1 MLLVDTSQYPAEDR
15 AELIRD
21 RLSDLAGV
29 NVAPADGDALM
40 QVRWRAWEMGE
51 GCSLLHMESTGVQ
64 LRRPPARFS
73 SGEPA
78 VIGFSVMPSGVCRF
92 SQSDRHEIV
101 PGGGMFITEMNEP
114 FTCQLPAGSEGADF
128 MIPLEV
134 LDLPLRDVR
143 NAAQWLPRSRLY
155 GLACQHLL
163 SLTQYT
169 KAFDAPHHSAQQ
181 AALHV
186 LRALVK
192 SFGTD

>member
-1 MLLVDTSQYPAEDR
+1 MLLIDTSQYPAEDR

-21 RLSDLAGV
+21 GLSDLAGC
-29 NVAPADGDALM
+29 NVKPARGDALM
-40 QVRWRAWEMGE
+40 QVRWRAWDMGD
-51 GCSLLHMESTGVQ
+51 GCSLLHMQSSGVQ

-78 VIGFSVMPSGVCRF
+78 IIGFSVMPSGVCRF
-92 SQSDRHEIV
+92 SQGDRHEIT
-101 PGGGMFITEMNEP
+101 PGAGMFIAEMSEP
-114 FTCQLPAGSEGADF
+114 FTCQLPAGSEGADL
-128 MIPLEV
+128 MIPLDV
-134 LDLPLRDVR
+134 LDIPLRDVR
-143 NAAQWLPRSRLY
+143 KAAQWLPRSPLY
-155 GLACQHLL
+155 RLACQHLL

-169 KAFDAPHHSAQQ
+169 KEFDAPHPSAQQ

>member
-1 MLLVDTSQYPAEDR
+1 MLLMDTSQYPAEDR

-21 RLSDLAGV
+21 SLSDLAGV

-40 QVRWRAWEMGE
+40 QVRWRGWDVGD
-51 GCSLLHMESTGVQ
+51 GGSLLNMQSTGV
-64 LRRPPARFS
+64 RFVRPPTRFS
-73 SGEPA
+73 SGESPL
-78 VIGFSVMPSGVCRF
+78 IGFSVMPSGVCRT
-92 SQSDRHEIV
+92 SQNDRYEIV

-114 FTCQLPAGSEGADF
+114 FTCQLPAGSEGADL
-128 MIPLEV
+128 MIPLDV
-134 LDLPLRDVR
+134 LDIPLRDVR
-143 NAAQWLPRSRLY
+143 KAAQWLPRSPLY

-169 KAFDAPHHSAQQ
+169 KEFDAPHPSAQQ

-192 SFGTD
+192 SFGAD

>member
-1 MLLVDTSQYPAEDR
+1 MLLVDTSQYRAEDR

-21 RLSDLAGV
+21 RLSELAGV

-40 QVRWRAWEMGE
+40 QVRWRAWDMGD
-51 GCSLLHMESTGVQ
+51 GCSLLHMQSTGVQ

-73 SGEPA
+73 SAEPA
-78 VIGFSVMPSGVCRF
+78 IIGFSVMPSGVCRF

-114 FTCQLPAGSEGADF
+114 FTCQLPAGSEGSDL

-143 NAAQWLPRSRLY
+143 IAAQWLPRSPLY

-169 KAFDAPHHSAQQ
+169 KEFDAPHPSAQQ